1 MLNRINNLRVYDLG
15 VCHFCADL
23 TPGQPVQVD
32 RDAALDALLH
42 LNRNDL
48 ADKAREYL
56 AVLYA
61 ALGAV
66 YEPAR

>member
-1 MLNRINNLRVYDLG
+1 MLNADDRLRVDDFG

-23 TPGQPVQVD
+23 TPRQPIEVD
-32 RDAALDALLH
+32 ADPALDALLH

-48 ADKAREYL
+48 ADKSSEYL

>member
-1 MLNRINNLRVYDLG
+1 MLNADNRLRVDHFGL
-15 VCHFCADL
+15 CHFCADL
-23 TPGQPVQVD
+23 TARQPVEVD

-42 LNRNDL
+42 LYRNDL
-48 ADKAREYL
+48 SDKASEYL